1 MNANQIA
8 YDSALDTFRAASATF
23 RAVTAA
29 YRALEIGDAEFLAA
43 KAVFNA
49 AIAASDEA
57 EAVYVANYVEEPE
70 AEEAEEVA
78 EDNQLAL
85 FA

>member
-1 MNANQIA
+1 MKMNANQIA
-8 YDSALDTFRAASATF
+8 YDAALDTFRAASAKF

-29 YRALEIGDAEFLAA
+29 YRALEIGDDEFLAA

-49 AIAASDEA
+49 ALAASDEA
-57 EAVYVANYVEEPE
+57 EAIYVANYVEE
-70 AEEAEEVA
+70 AEVEEVI
-78 EDNQLAL
+78 ESTQIDL